1 MPELEG
7 GGSKRRLSGGLIGA
21 GVLVAALA
29 IFVVQ
34 NTHDVPVT
42 FFFWTFTGPM
52 WLVLLV
58 SILVGLVALELA
70 TSVIRRK
77 RQK

>member
-1 MPELEG
+1 MPELDEG
-7 GGSKRRLSGGLIGA
+7 GGKSRLSGGLIGA
-21 GVLVAALA
+21 GLLAAALA

-34 NTHDVPVT
+34 NTDDVPVT
-42 FFFWTFTGPM
+42 FFFWTFTGPL

-77 RQK
+77 RKS